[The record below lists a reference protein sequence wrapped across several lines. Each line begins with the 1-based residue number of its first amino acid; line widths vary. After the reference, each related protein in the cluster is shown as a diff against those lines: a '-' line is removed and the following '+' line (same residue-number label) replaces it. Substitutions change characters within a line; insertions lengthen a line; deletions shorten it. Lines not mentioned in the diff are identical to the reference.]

1 MSTIIWG
8 DFMSNSL
15 KERIVQ
21 IANAKGI
28 SIRRM
33 EKDLGYPEKAIQKID
48 IHTPSINRVMEIA
61 NYLDVSIDVLTGNE
75 VPKYDFADID
85 DLKYLHDNPELRT
98 LLKAAASLPKDS
110 IKAMAEIAKRMNSN
124 DI

>member
-1 MSTIIWG
+1 MSTIFWG

-75 VPKYDFADID
+75 VPKYDFADIN
-85 DLKYLHDNPELRT
+85 DLKYLHDNPDLRI
-98 LLKAAASLPKDS
+98 LLCASKNLSKED
-110 IKAMAEIAKRMNSN
+110 IDVLANLARRMDN
-124 DI
+124 DL

>member
-1 MSTIIWG
+1 MSTIFWG

-15 KERIVQ
+15 KERIVE

-28 SIRRM
+28 SIRKM
-33 EKDLGYPEKAIQKID
+33 ERDLGYPEKAIQKID

-75 VPKYDFADID
+75 VPKYDFTDIN
-85 DLKYLHDNPELRT
+85 DLKYLHDNPDLRI
-98 LLKAAASLPKDS
+98 LLSASKNLTKED
-110 IKAMAEIAKRMNSN
+110 INVLANLARRMDN